1 MGHEVCLEYSTW
13 ARSPM
18 AVSRLSLTKIL
29 SRGEMRGDFRPSP
42 PHKMIVSISEDCHPG
57 SRIWT
62 FDRLGKKTQSLI
74 NSRTKV
80 ARIEFLLCSSFAP
93 AARDTNVHKDL
104 VSSEKDT
111 KVNV

>member
-1 MGHEVCLEYSTW
+1 
-13 ARSPM
+13 M

-29 SRGEMRGDFRPSP
+29 SRGEMRGDFRPSRL
-42 PHKMIVSISEDCHPG
+42 HKMHGSLIVSISEDCHPG
-57 SRIWT
+57 SRIRT
-62 FDRLGKKTQSLI
+62 FDRLGEKTQSLI